1 MKLTINADEIGVEI
15 PIFEMDEK
23 ETGNL
28 AVALDNFARGTAQAI
43 RDFAR
48 QFSDD
53 KEKEQSLVSS
63 VIQYL
68 QVLQGEFYG
77 RAQGETAQPDYPFE
91 EMEGEFI
98 TWIYGQGYDDPY
110 AFADEHSGKQLKL
123 DFADDGNVTEVFF
136 SDEDG
141 NKLDVIGEIDSY
153 LFTDEPE
160 SAAAI
165 CLEYTCIAALCFDKL
180 YGQDDNPV
188 RNRPVDSLYK
198 AITVSS
204 GL

>member
-1 MKLTINADEIGVEI
+1 MKLTINSDKTGVEI
-15 PIFEMDEK
+15 PAFEMDER
-23 ETGNL
+23 EMGDLTL
-28 AVALDNFARGTAQAI
+28 ALDNFAHGAARAI

-77 RAQGETAQPDYPFE
+77 RAQSEISQPDYHFE

-98 TWIYGQGYDDPY
+98 SWIYGRGYDDPY
-110 AFADEHSGKQLKL
+110 AFVDEHYGKKLKL

-136 SDEDG
+136 SDEEG

-153 LFTDEPE
+153 LFADEPE
-160 SAAAI
+160 TAAAL
-165 CLEYTCIAALCFDKL
+165 CLEYTCIAALCFDKF
-180 YGQDDNPV
+180 YGHDDNPV
-188 RNRPVDSLYK
+188 RNRPADSLYK
-198 AITVSS
+198 AITASS